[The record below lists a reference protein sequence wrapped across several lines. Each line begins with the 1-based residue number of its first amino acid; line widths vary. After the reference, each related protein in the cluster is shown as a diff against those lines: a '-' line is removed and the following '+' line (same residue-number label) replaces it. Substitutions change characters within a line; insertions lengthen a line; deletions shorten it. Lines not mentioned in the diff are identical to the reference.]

1 MKFNERLL
9 ELRNASGKS
18 QKECAEEMG
27 ISNSKYNKWENG
39 VNSPD
44 YETLCFLARFYDTTT
59 DYLLGM
65 TDNKTNDTNVKAICD
80 YTGLSEKAVKTL
92 ASLNSWEYWSHIH
105 TINLLIEQEELS
117 VMEMVPEMI
126 CGWREL
132 TEEEISQYTSEELQ
146 KLQERNKT
154 HEALCEKQKEWDSAS
169 HIRIISKITDFFNA
183 KAGNKNYYF
192 DDNGDVINEDE
203 YKASPWL
210 TSLPKVTSRDIV
222 FTAYFQMIQER
233 LVSAKE
239 TYYSGESY
247 FAKMRKKI
255 KNAEYEES
263 ASSEE
268 GEDNG

>member
-1 MKFNERLL
+1 MSVFADRLK
-9 ELRNASGKS
+9 ELRLSRGENQSDVAKLLGVSVQSYSAYEGVREPKFDFVCKLA
-18 QKECAEEMG
+18 QH
-27 ISNSKYNKWENG
+27 YN
-39 VNSPD
+39 VS
-44 YETLCFLARFYDTTT
+44 A
-59 DYLLGM
+59 DYLLGL
-65 TDNKTNDTNVKAICD
+65 TDIKTTETNVTAICD

-92 ASLNSWEYWSHIH
+92 ASLNSWEYWSHIS

-117 VMEMVPEMI
+117 VAEVVPEMI
-126 CGWREL
+126 YGWRGLTKEEL
-132 TEEEISQYTSEELQ
+132 LRYTAEDLQ
-146 KLQERNKT
+146 KLQKRN
-154 HEALCEKQKEWDSAS
+154 EDYEYFGARQKEWDSRP

-183 KAGNKNYYF
+183 KASDKNYYF
-192 DDNGDVINEDE
+192 DDNGDVISEDE

-210 TSLPKVTSRDIV
+210 GPLPKMTSKDIV
-222 FTAYFQMIQER
+222 FTAYFQTIQNQ
-233 LVSAKE
+233 LVAAKE